1 MDKKEK
7 GQGLAEFALI
17 LPLIMFIILGVVALF
32 HLFAVLVTTHNA
44 VSEGGR
50 AAQVWRPDGVTTCV
64 DDVTAAIT
72 RITPFFN
79 LASDTITIS
88 DNCSTAGLWGRIPS
102 GDLVD
107 VTVVVNWEPIFFST
121 VLKDSWEPPT
131 TIPLTTMV
139 SVRHE

>member
-17 LPLIMFIILGVVALF
+17 IPLIMFIILGITALF
-32 HLFAVLVTTHNA
+32 HLYAVVVTSHNA

-50 AAQVWRPDGVTTCV
+50 AAQVWRPDGITTCV
-64 DDVTAAIT
+64 DDVTMAVT
-72 RITPFFN
+72 RITPFFD
-79 LASDTITIS
+79 LTGDTITIS
-88 DNCSTAGLWGRIPS
+88 ENCSIDVWARIPS
-102 GDLVD
+102 GDLVT
-107 VTVVVNWEPIFFST
+107 VPVVVNWEPIFFST

-131 TIPLTTMV
+131 TIPLTTTL

>member
-1 MDKKEK
+1 MNKKEK
-7 GQGLAEFALI
+7 GQGMVEFAMV
-17 LPLIMFIILGVVALF
+17 LPISMLVILGITVLF
-32 HLFAVLVTTHNA
+32 HLFAVLVTSHNA

-50 AAQVWRPDGVTTCV
+50 AAQVWRPDGSSTCV
-64 DDVTAAIT
+64 EEVTAAIT
-72 RITPFFN
+72 RITPFFD
-79 LASDTITIS
+79 LISDTITIS
-88 DNCSTAGLWGRIPS
+88 DNCATAGLWGRIPS

-121 VLKDSWEPPT
+121 LLKENWEPPT

>member
-17 LPLIMFIILGVVALF
+17 LPLIMFIILGITVLF
-32 HLFAVLVTTHNA
+32 HLYAVVVISHNA

-50 AAQVWRPDGVTTCV
+50 AAQVWRPDGTSTCV
-64 DDVTAAIT
+64 DAVAAAVA
-72 RITPFFN
+72 RISPFFDPT
-79 LASDTITIS
+79 SDTIIVS
-88 DNCSTAGLWGRIPS
+88 DNCSSTDPWARIPS
-102 GDLVD
+102 GNLVD
-107 VTVVVNWEPIFFST
+107 ITVVINWEPIFFST

-131 TIPLTTMV
+131 TRPLTTTV

>member
-7 GQGLAEFALI
+7 GQGMTEFALV
-17 LPLIMFIILGVVALF
+17 LPISMLVILGIAVLF
-32 HLFAVLVTTHNA
+32 HLFAVLVTSHNA

-50 AAQVWRPDGVTTCV
+50 AAQVWRPNGVTSCV

-72 RITPFFN
+72 RITPFFD
-79 LASDTITIS
+79 LASDMIITS
-88 DNCSTAGLWGRIPS
+88 ENCSTDPWARIPS
-102 GDLVD
+102 GNLVD

-121 VLKDSWEPPT
+121 LLKENWEPPT

>member
-17 LPLIMFIILGVVALF
+17 LPLIMFIILGITVLFQLYAVV
-32 HLFAVLVTTHNA
+32 VISHNA

-50 AAQVWRPDGVTTCV
+50 AAQVWRPDGTSTCV
-64 DDVTAAIT
+64 DVVAAAVA
-72 RITPFFN
+72 RISPFFDP
-79 LASDTITIS
+79 ASDTITTS
-88 DNCSTAGLWGRIPS
+88 ENCSTDPWARIPS